1 MNPASKSED
10 LQRSFRDFNSAAE
23 RIQSAFSSLEHKFA
37 KINRELEEKNRELKK
52 TVSEKEEVQSYLQNI
67 IESLSTGVIV
77 TDLEGRITIL
87 NGCAE
92 AFCGVPHA
100 SAAGRPVEELFRGMR
115 AKSPKGVLDVRLLT
129 GEAPRRIR
137 LGERIVELFGSLVR
151 DNGGEVIGRIYIL
164 RDVTRMEKLEEMAK
178 RTEKLAA
185 MGEMAANIAHE
196 IRNPLGSIELFAS
209 LVRKDIKD
217 KKNQDRL
224 MQVIASVKNVDN
236 RISNLLLFARRR
248 NPVMRSMRLHKILD
262 DVLHFTRQITERD
275 GITLRENFSPC
286 DPLVRGDAEMLK
298 QVFLNIILN
307 ALQSMPEG
315 GRLTISTVQREAG
328 TVEISFGD
336 TGAGIPE
343 ENLGKI
349 FDPLFS
355 TRERGAGLGLAI
367 VHNLVDLHGGAI
379 EVESGP
385 EGTVFTVSLPAIRR
399 QRGK

>member
-1 MNPASKSED
+1 MTPAFQED
-10 LQRSFRDFNSAAE
+10 ELQRSFQDFTFVAE
-23 RIQSAFSSLEHKFA
+23 RLQTAFSRLERKFA
-37 KINRELEEKNRELKK
+37 EINHELAEKNRELKK
-52 TVSEKEEVQSYLQNI
+52 TVSEKEQIQSYLQNI

-77 TDLEGRITIL
+77 TDLEGKITIL

-92 AFCGVPHA
+92 KFCGITHS
-100 SAAGRPVEELFRGMR
+100 SAAGRPVEDLFRNAR
-115 AKSPKGVLDVRLLT
+115 EKTSRRIPDFIRP
-129 GEAPRRIR
+129 GEPDRKIR
-137 LGERIVELFGSLVR
+137 LGGRIIELFGSLVR
-151 DNGGEVIGRIYIL
+151 GGGGETIGRIYIL
-164 RDVTRMEKLEEMAK
+164 RDITRIEKLEEMAK

-209 LVRKDIKD
+209 LARKETTDR
-217 KKNQDRL
+217 KNQERL
-224 MQVIASVKNVDN
+224 MQIISSVKSMDN
-236 RISNLLLFARRR
+236 RISNLLLFARRP
-248 NPVMRSMRLHKILD
+248 NPAMRSLRLHRILD
-262 DVLHFTRQITERD
+262 DVLHFTRQVTERD
-275 GITLRENFSPC
+275 GIVLRERFSAR

-315 GRLTISTVQREAG
+315 GRLTIATAQRETA
-328 TVEISFGD
+328 TVEISFSD

-343 ENLGKI
+343 ENLRRI

-379 EVESGP
+379 EVESGAG
-385 EGTVFTVSLPAIRR
+385 GTVFTVSLPTLRR
-399 QRGK
+399 RRSK